1 VITVR
6 DLQNGGSTTIQVSPD
21 FTGYR
26 VMGSA
31 RFSPAG
37 DRVAFALAKSDPNDE
52 QGWVAVGDS
61 TTGIAQLVLTSDTGS
76 YYSVL
81 GWLDDQTLLVQ
92 SYSIGDP
99 NGVNQVLTVTA
110 DGSVM
115 TKVADGSLLTV
126 IDNR

>member
-1 VITVR
+1 
-6 DLQNGGSTTIQVSPD
+6 
-21 FTGYR
+21 

-52 QGWVAVGDS
+52 QGWVAIGDS
-61 TTGIAQLVLTSDTGS
+61 TGGTAQLILTSDAGS

-92 SYSIGDP
+92 SYSIVDP
-99 NGVNQVLTVTA
+99 NGVNQVFTVTV
-110 DGSVM
+110 DGSVV